1 MRLSTLVRI
10 VLLVVAL
17 SGLAGCGTYPKVPA
31 AAPGSSPSGS
41 TPAGGTAKDTGGM
54 WRAVV
59 GPRVAGLE
67 AVQTGWAVEVE
78 ERAGQEGLT
87 RRALIVPASR
97 SYRVEQ
103 YGAAGTSVTV
113 LVGDRRFLFIPGDG
127 VVDLPAPEPA
137 SGGPDL
143 AWAYGQS
150 LLDRVPANATWEQ
163 QDSRY
168 RGRFSLP
175 LGEGGGDVDVTL
187 EIDVDP
193 DTGIAL
199 RESMSSP
206 QGSGEIRRRI
216 LPVAAVRAPDQADV
230 REAAQRH
237 WDQQLEAARQVGFP
251 VVGLDLP
258 GLMLKRVRTAP
269 SKVTLDYGLP
279 GLPPAAVMIEQFP
292 VEDPSASTILAQWG
306 TATYDEG
313 ARLIAFRRG
322 GSVIRLS
329 ITDGSTI
336 GLPEDPFAGLKLTL
350 EGVRDALVPLDRLPT
365 ESLAPPALVTW
376 GRRARERGGDLGDGG
391 VAAVKDRTGLREDR
405 TPAPTVQT
413 SDRDWIPGSTLA
425 SGEGAVALRPSPG

>member
-113 LVGDRRFLFIPGDG
+113 LVGDRRFLFIP
-127 VVDLPAPEPA
+127 
-137 SGGPDL
+137 
-143 AWAYGQS
+143 
-150 LLDRVPANATWEQ
+150 
-163 QDSRY
+163 
-168 RGRFSLP
+168 
-175 LGEGGGDVDVTL
+175 GDVDVTL

>member
-113 LVGDRRFLFIPGDG
+113 LVGDRRFLFIPGD
-127 VVDLPAPEPA
+127 
-137 SGGPDL
+137 
-143 AWAYGQS
+143 
-150 LLDRVPANATWEQ
+150 
-163 QDSRY
+163 
-168 RGRFSLP
+168 
-175 LGEGGGDVDVTL
+175 VDVTL

-237 WDQQLEAARQVGFP
+237 WD
-251 VVGLDLP
+251 
-258 GLMLKRVRTAP
+258 
-269 SKVTLDYGLP
+269 
-279 GLPPAAVMIEQFP
+279 
-292 VEDPSASTILAQWG
+292 
-306 TATYDEG
+306 
-313 ARLIAFRRG
+313 
-322 GSVIRLS
+322 
-329 ITDGSTI
+329 
-336 GLPEDPFAGLKLTL
+336 
-350 EGVRDALVPLDRLPT
+350 
-365 ESLAPPALVTW
+365 
-376 GRRARERGGDLGDGG
+376 
-391 VAAVKDRTGLREDR
+391 
-405 TPAPTVQT
+405 
-413 SDRDWIPGSTLA
+413 
-425 SGEGAVALRPSPG
+425 

>member
-113 LVGDRRFLFIPGDG
+113 LVGDRRFLFIP
-127 VVDLPAPEPA
+127 
-137 SGGPDL
+137 
-143 AWAYGQS
+143 
-150 LLDRVPANATWEQ
+150 
-163 QDSRY
+163 
-168 RGRFSLP
+168 
-175 LGEGGGDVDVTL
+175 GDVDVTL

-391 VAAVKDRTGLREDR
+391 AAAVKDRTGLREDR